1 MASAIE
7 EFGILCVHD
16 CIHLFHSNNIFD
28 FFFLLFFCG
37 GLWAKQKFLEE
48 TEEKLEPELRPDV
61 LERNWNQLLLLHQE
75 RDAAIHKEMERLERL
90 QRIAEKVHREAKQS
104 DARLD
109 EVEARIDEEA
119 KRLDRLHPRDAMK
132 NCEVLNAEL
141 ASIEETIKIMFTDV
155 QALKDGRYNQTADLH
170 KRVQRIHQRWQSI
183 RAVFQT
189 RLVEVLPSLTS
200 PDAGRSSRSSLEARL
215 FETNEHFRFLRECSE
230 WVRSKL
236 VNFILFFYLIADL

>member
-1 MASAIE
+1 MII
-7 EFGILCVHD
+7 FPLVFHD
-16 CIHLFHSNNIFD
+16 RIHLFHSN
-28 FFFLLFFCG
+28 FFYFLLLFFSG
-37 GLWAKQKFLEE
+37 FVGAQKFLEE

-109 EVEARIDEEA
+109 DVEARIDEEA

-132 NCEVLNAEL
+132 NCEVLNSEL
-141 ASIEETIKIMFTDV
+141 ASIEEAIKNMFSDV
-155 QALKDGRYNQTADLH
+155 QILKEGRYNQTADLH

-189 RLVEVLPSLTS
+189 RLLEVLPSLTS

-236 VNFILFFYLIADL
+236 ASFNFKSI

>member
-1 MASAIE
+1 M
-7 EFGILCVHD
+7 
-16 CIHLFHSNNIFD
+16 
-28 FFFLLFFCG
+28 
-37 GLWAKQKFLEE
+37 
-48 TEEKLEPELRPDV
+48 EPELRPDV

-109 EVEARIDEEA
+109 DVEARIDEEA

-132 NCEVLNAEL
+132 NCELLNAEL
-141 ASIEETIKIMFTDV
+141 ASVEEMIKNMFADV

-189 RLVEVLPSLTS
+189 RLLEVLPSLTS
-200 PDAGRSSRSSLEARL
+200 PDAGRSSRSSVETRL

-236 VNFILFFYLIADL
+236 VNFYLKFVSGSLIYRFFKFVFTKNRRKWRKPHTATTCPAFKSNWNRI